1 MKTDSDPNLR
11 DDCPPRSTGAG
22 ASSPAAFLTRRA
34 LPAVNGT
41 QRTRPHCRRES
52 PARSTERMRVGR
64 RTMNEE
70 RRSGVDESRH
80 LWQPRATDP
89 GRGGLMRPHR
99 DLDRASPKHD
109 CGDRVSIGRTRH
121 DARACGSGETVG
133 GRSYLLDRPYSKVAI
148 IGTWSLYLRQSR
160 EDRARQLRKRPRER
174 PRQTHSRSGSESCHV
189 QSGSRCEDSPHRDR
203 TCSPLIDP
211 KHERD
216 GASAHCD
223 RLIPPVTFDGVHRV
237 SHES

>member
-1 MKTDSDPNLR
+1 MPLGPAVRPQSGRRSAHVDAELLPDRPRTFPVPTASTTFGVIPNR
-11 DDCPPRSTGAG
+11 FRMHVE
-22 ASSPAAFLTRRA
+22 AAFEQLREKFDVLIVHARC
-34 LPAVNGT
+34 PGT
-41 QRTRPHCRRES
+41 T
-52 PARSTERMRVGR
+52 A
-64 RTMNEE
+64 
-70 RRSGVDESRH
+70 
-80 LWQPRATDP
+80 
-89 GRGGLMRPHR
+89 
-99 DLDRASPKHD
+99 D